1 MMIPVRDA
9 WEEATYTKEALLE
22 LNKERGKD
30 LGDDPTADGTG
41 AELGIKDSPPLEG
54 VRGFKLMEEQKG
66 PLGGLKPGLGA
77 WFLMNTW

>member
-66 PLGGLKPGLGA
+66 LLGRPNRGSGHG
-77 WFLMNTW
+77 F